1 MCCASLACGGVTMA
15 AWTLPLWVR
24 TQAATDREM
33 STRVAA
39 PPGDG
44 GAVALGLP
52 TARPL

>member
-1 MCCASLACGGVTMA
+1 MA